1 MANGPLQ
8 VVGVLLTLICF
19 ILTFIAACLPY
30 WRSNDIEGEVIETIR
45 RSSGLW
51 TKCTFISTGNW
62 NCDAYDRFFIGLPA
76 ALQAARALTII
87 ALFFQLSAIAISFI
101 GLDCTTVAMDQP
113 KLKAR
118 CILLAGAC
126 NVVGAICIGVA
137 VSWFAANVLYDY
149 HNPLSAGGY
158 NGQSYGATGERYIY
172 GACLFLGWG
181 AMCLGILTGALF
193 CCNSMT
199 TMRDENDQEP
209 YHQGFG
215 SAPHPGIQYQAP
227 KSMGHEYI

>member
-1 MANGPLQ
+1 M
-8 VVGVLLTLICF
+8 
-19 ILTFIAACLPY
+19 TFTAACLPY

-51 TKCTFISTGNW
+51 TKCTYISTGNW
-62 NCDAYDRFFIGLPA
+62 NCDAFDRFFIGLPP

-87 ALFFQLSAIAISFI
+87 SLLFQFFAVCVAIV

-113 KLKAR
+113 RTKAR
-118 CILLAGAC
+118 AILISGVC
-126 NVVGAICIGVA
+126 NVVGALCIGVA

-149 HNPLSAGGY
+149 HNPLSASSYTGNFAATY
-158 NGQSYGATGERYIY
+158 NTGERYIY

-181 AMCLGILTGALF
+181 AMCLGIMTGALF
-193 CCNSMT
+193 CCNSMS
-199 TMRDENDQEP
+199 TMRDENDQDP
-209 YHQGFG
+209 YTQGFD
-215 SAPHPGIQYQAP
+215 ARQNLQYSAP